1 MMVEQG
7 PENEL
12 KTRVTYK
19 DGIWLLEAA
28 HLLIRIPD
36 AVYQRHVETYLK
48 ERGVPILSHTE
59 ATAWV
64 NWLMDERM
72 AAHQALQKV
81 EYWRQCNDPDI
92 HIWDFQEIR
101 RRMAQEKLR
110 R

>member
-1 MMVEQG
+1 
-7 PENEL
+7 
-12 KTRVTYK
+12 
-19 DGIWLLEAA
+19 
-28 HLLIRIPD
+28 
-36 AVYQRHVETYLK
+36 
-48 ERGVPILSHTE
+48 
-59 ATAWV
+59 
-64 NWLMDERM
+64 MDERM